1 MWTETNKW
9 ESGRWGHSLAT
20 VWIRGASEPATQ
32 EFERRTVQSRAVPL
46 MSKLA
51 WLLWRSCAGTAKRA
65 RTKVWRSGI
74 KDIIWVSAFFL
85 LLLCLFSFF
94 FFCFVL
100 TCQRKGLGSGSA
112 PRMTSRVLI
121 EIFLQAS
128 RAKLSAFIAFAERR
142 NERVKSQLHSKGL

>member
-1 MWTETNKW
+1 MWTETNQW

-65 RTKVWRSGI
+65 RTKMWRSGI
-74 KDIIWVSAFFL
+74 KDIIWVSAFF
-85 LLLCLFSFF
+85 C
-94 FFCFVL
+94 FCFVCFFL
-100 TCQRKGLGSGSA
+100 FCFDLSKERTWIWVSPKDDFKGVNRNIPSGQQS
-112 PRMTSRVLI
+112 
-121 EIFLQAS
+121 
-128 RAKLSAFIAFAERR
+128 KLSASIAFAERR